1 MKDILRWPLI
11 VAAVVVVLRVL
22 LERAGAPATVTN
34 LFSVVALHLV
44 IAPVYFGIRVGLSG
58 QPRPYLTLITLVASF
73 VVMTRAM
80 IIPIYWLAHIQ
91 GWEQQRFG
99 GLGPDTPP
107 FIAYFTIP
115 FGTAA
120 LWIVATLV
128 IGNVLGSVA
137 VAITSRINPAKNRMN
152 VA

>member
-11 VAAVVVVLRVL
+11 IAAIVVVLRVV
-22 LERAGAPATVTN
+22 LELAGAPNTVTR
-34 LFSVVALHLV
+34 LLSAVALHLV
-44 IAPVYFGIRVGLSG
+44 IAPVYFGIRLGLSG
-58 QPRPYLTLITLVASF
+58 QPRPYRTLIMLVASF
-73 VVMTRAM
+73 VVIARAM
-80 IIPIYWLAHIQ
+80 IIPVYWLAHIE

-115 FGTAA
+115 FATAA
-120 LWIVATLV
+120 FWIAASLV
-128 IGNVLGSVA
+128 IGNALGSVA
-137 VAITSRINPAKNRMN
+137 LAITSRMSPARKRVN

>member
-1 MKDILRWPLI
+1 MKDLLRWPLI

-22 LERAGAPATVTN
+22 LELAGFPNTVTR

-44 IAPVYFGIRVGLSG
+44 IVPVYFGIRIGLSG
-58 QPRPYLTLITLVASF
+58 QSRPYLTLIMLVASF
-73 VVMTRAM
+73 VVMARAM
-80 IIPIYWLAHIQ
+80 IIPVYWLAHIE

-107 FIAYFTIP
+107 FMAYFTIP
-115 FGTAA
+115 FATAA
-120 LWIVATLV
+120 IWIVASLV
-128 IGNVLGSVA
+128 IGNALGSAALA
-137 VAITSRINPAKNRMN
+137 VTSRVSPAKKRVN